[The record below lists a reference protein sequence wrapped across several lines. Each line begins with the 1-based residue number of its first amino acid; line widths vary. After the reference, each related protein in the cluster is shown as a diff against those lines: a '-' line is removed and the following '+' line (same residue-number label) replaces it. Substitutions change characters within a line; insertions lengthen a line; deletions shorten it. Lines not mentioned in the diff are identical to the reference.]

1 MPTLKKFSQNRES
14 ESYDRKNDKIIT
26 VVWMTSLSVAKVGG
40 YSVKD
45 IKTKSKIK
53 IANPELD
60 TV

>member
-1 MPTLKKFSQNRES
+1 
-14 ESYDRKNDKIIT
+14 
-26 VVWMTSLSVAKVGG
+26 MTSLSVAKVGG